1 MLAVLPVI
9 ETVPRPEIRSDSPP
23 LVLVPITI
31 GIPALPLLFAIV
43 YVLPS
48 KV

>member
-1 MLAVLPVI
+1 METLP
-9 ETVPRPEIRSDSPP
+9 PEVIRSDSPP
-23 LVLVPITI
+23 AVLVPIII

-48 KV
+48 NVWS